1 MSTQMR
7 EELVRGQ
14 KAGLMRFI
22 AISFCCMTY
31 VNACCAATSP
41 NFVIFYVDDLGWA
54 DTSVRM
60 MDDEPLSRSDFNQT
74 PALEELARQGV
85 RFTSGYAPT
94 PTCTGS
100 RISIQFGMTSARLQY
115 RNVFDVLSKKQRA
128 AKGWDE
134 EISMAGV
141 LKAANKG
148 YVTAHFGKGMNV
160 RRMDHAGYD
169 VSDEFDRGSN
179 GNGHGRY
186 NDVKKK
192 IPIPDDNP
200 KRIVDLTK
208 RSVDFV
214 KEHAGERPFFL
225 MVSHYAVHVPHQA
238 SPEAIER
245 CRRRWLAAGKPDIDR
260 SQPGYEQTDT
270 YQQWE
275 YSAMLKETDQS
286 LGSIIDALVESGQ
299 FDNTYVVFT
308 SDNGGDFYKSN
319 ANHLRCN
326 GPLREGKGS
335 TFEGG
340 IRVPFVVSGPGIKPG
355 SQCAV
360 PVIQWDLLP
369 TLHDLADSQTLLPA
383 GVDGGSLRGVF
394 ESGDAGSVR
403 RNALGLVFHYT
414 CHFHPPVSAI
424 RIGDHKLLRHL
435 ASGELRLFDVAKD
448 YAEKHDLS
456 GKMPQKVAE
465 MDRIRQQYV
474 QNVDGGTMPEV
485 YEAYSDWMG
494 ASRKNAEQKYD
505 KDVASLKERNP
516 VDLVKGL
523 AKLKSNWEKSKRS
536 YVVKRALIEDHM
548 QESSWYRQDQDKV
561 IKRLGMDKQGN
572 LITPDP

>member
-1 MSTQMR
+1 MSTQVR
-7 EELVRGQ
+7 EDMVRGQ
-14 KAGLMRFI
+14 KAGVMRFI
-22 AISFCCMTY
+22 AISLCCMTY

-60 MDDEPLSRSDFNQT
+60 IDDEPLSAGDIYQT
-74 PALEELARQGV
+74 PALERLAKQGV
-85 RFTSGYAPT
+85 RFSSGYAPT

-128 AKGWDE
+128 AKGWDD

-160 RRMDHAGYD
+160 RRMKHAGYD
-169 VSDEFDRGSN
+169 ITDELDQASN

-186 NDVKKK
+186 IDVKKR

-214 KEHAGERPFFL
+214 KEHAGERPIFL
-225 MVSHYAVHVPHQA
+225 TVSHYAVHVPHQA

-245 CRRRWLAAGKPDIDR
+245 CRARWLAAGKPDVDR

-270 YQQWE
+270 YQQWQ
-275 YSAMLKETDQS
+275 YSAMLEETDQS
-286 LGSIIDALVESGQ
+286 LGSIIDALEETGQ

-319 ANHLRCN
+319 ANHIRFN
-326 GPLREGKGS
+326 GPLREGKAS

-369 TLHDLADSQTLLPA
+369 TLHDLADSQTPLPA
-383 GVDGGSLRGVF
+383 GVDGGSLRDVF
-394 ESGDAGSVR
+394 ESGDAGSIGR
-403 RNALGLVFHYT
+403 SAPGLIFHYT
-414 CHFHPPVSAI
+414 CHFGPPVSAI
-424 RIGDHKLLRHL
+424 RIGDYKLLRHMT
-435 ASGELRLFDVAKD
+435 SGDLKLFDVATD
-448 YAEKHDLS
+448 YSEQYDLAEE
-456 GKMPQKVAE
+456 MPEKVAE

-485 YEAYSDWMG
+485 YAAYADWMETT
-494 ASRKNAEQKYD
+494 RKNAEQKYSRE
-505 KDVASLKERNP
+505 VASLRKHNP
-516 VDLVKGL
+516 ADPGKGL
-523 AKLKSNWEKSKRS
+523 AKLEANWEKTKRS

-548 QESSWYRQDQDKV
+548 RETSWYGQDQEKV

-572 LITPDP
+572 LITQDN

>member
-1 MSTQMR
+1 MSTQVR
-7 EELVRGQ
+7 EDMVRGQ
-14 KAGLMRFI
+14 KAGAMRFI
-22 AISFCCMTY
+22 AISLCCMTY
-31 VNACCAATSP
+31 VNVCCAATSP

-60 MDDEPLSRSDFNQT
+60 IDDAPLSRSDFNQT
-74 PALEELARQGV
+74 LALEKLARQGV

-100 RISIQFGMTSARLQY
+100 RISIQFGKTSARLHY
-115 RNVFDVLSKKQRA
+115 RHVFDVLSKIQRPQ
-128 AKGWDE
+128 GWDD

-141 LKAANKG
+141 LKAVNKG

-169 VSDEFDRGSN
+169 VTDELDQASN

-186 NDVKKK
+186 IDVKKR

-238 SPEAIER
+238 SPEATER
-245 CRRRWLAAGKPDIDR
+245 CRARWLAAGKPDVDR
-260 SQPGYEQTDT
+260 SQPGYERTDT
-270 YQQWE
+270 YQQWQ
-275 YSAMLKETDQS
+275 YSAILEETDES
-286 LGSIIDALVESGQ
+286 LGSIIDALEETGER
-299 FDNTYVVFT
+299 DNTYVVFT

-319 ANHLRCN
+319 KQHLRFN
-326 GPLREGKGS
+326 GPLKEGKAS

-355 SQCAV
+355 SQCDV

-369 TLHDLADSQTLLPA
+369 TLHDLAGSQAPLPA
-383 GVDGGSLRGVF
+383 GVDGGSLRDVF
-394 ESGDAGSVR
+394 ENGDAGSVGR
-403 RNALGLVFHYT
+403 SAPGLIFHYT
-414 CHFHPPVSAI
+414 CHFGPPVSAI
-424 RIGDHKLLRHL
+424 RIGDYKLLRHL
-435 ASGELRLFDVAKD
+435 TSGELKLFDVATD
-448 YAEKHDLS
+448 YAEQHDLAEE
-456 GKMPQKVAE
+456 MPEKVAE

-474 QNVDGGTMPEV
+474 QKVDGGTMPEV
-485 YEAYSDWMG
+485 YAAYSDWMETT
-494 ASRKNAEQKYD
+494 RKNAEQKFSRE
-505 KDVASLKERNP
+505 VASLTKHNP
-516 VDLVKGL
+516 ADPGKGL
-523 AKLKSNWEKSKRS
+523 AKLEANWEKTKRS

-548 QESSWYRQDQDKV
+548 QETSWYGQDQEKV

-572 LITPDP
+572 LITQDN